1 MKNLDR
7 FGDREEHAALLARKA
22 SLREHLRRQRAR
34 LSEQERAHATAAIM
48 QQVRALPAF
57 QQAGVVHTYVSFGD
71 EVATHDLIRMRLA
84 AGAPVAVPKVIKQEK
99 RLAHFFVPHFAA
111 LQPGV
116 LGILEPSPEHG
127 AVPAPAIAAF
137 EVILVPGLGFDRRGN
152 RLGYGQGYY
161 DRFLAEAPGLKIALA
176 FRSQLVTSI
185 PVAAY
190 DQRVDLIVTEEEV
203 IRCAETHEFRPPR

>member
-1 MKNLDR
+1 MKSLDS
-7 FGDREEHAALLARKA
+7 FGKREEHAALLARKA
-22 SLREHLRRQRAR
+22 GLRKYLRRQRAR
-34 LSEQERAHATAAIM
+34 LSDQERAHATAAIL
-48 QQVRALPAF
+48 QQVRALPVF

-84 AGAPVAVPKVIKQEK
+84 AGALLAVPKVIKQER
-99 RLAHFFVPHFAA
+99 RLAHFFIPHFAA

-127 AVPAPAIAAF
+127 ALPAPAVAAF
-137 EVILVPGLGFDRRGN
+137 EVIIVPGLGFDRRGN

-161 DRFLAEAPGLKIALA
+161 DRFLAEAPGLKIVLA
-176 FRSQLVTSI
+176 FRGQMVTSI

-190 DQRVDLIVTEEEV
+190 DQRVDLIVTEDEV
-203 IRCAETHEFRPPR
+203 IRCGETQAFHPPH